1 MFRGIAAMIHAP
13 IWYGKKEINP
23 WELNDLTPFQKKWL
37 QSNNEDHQAY
47 LATCCDIF
55 DFSLLFNQIEGCN
68 SPPADSVKF
77 LELAAFQLQGA
88 STTLCQAF
96 DVRGSTQSALL
107 GAELALKGALRGRNF
122 TEEQLRGRPYGHN
135 LNNLIRSVGNEYEG
149 FDEDRAL
156 EHCRYLPQLV
166 ENKYTVDQPS
176 RAETG
181 NYVISCQFVAGEV
194 ARPLTNWRL
203 QDHLNPRV
211 PSPSGQISFNII
223 LHDGDK
229 NFCQFFLDV
238 LI

>member
-1 MFRGIAAMIHAP
+1 M
-13 IWYGKKEINP
+13 
-23 WELNDLTPFQKKWL
+23 
-37 QSNNEDHQAY
+37 
-47 LATCCDIF
+47 
-55 DFSLLFNQIEGCN
+55 
-68 SPPADSVKF
+68 
-77 LELAAFQLQGA
+77 
-88 STTLCQAF
+88 
-96 DVRGSTQSALL
+96 

-156 EHCRYLPQLV
+156 EHCRDLPQLV

-223 LHDGDK
+223 LHDGNK
-229 NFCQFFLDV
+229 NFYQFFLDV